1 MVFATISWSLGHVT
15 KEVSG
20 YATYRFF
27 IDVDCDLAKIPD
39 AANKANASGEIYK
52 DNGFIILPDSYTN
65 NGTPTRLV
73 INCHGV
79 GGTVTADDSQVEH
92 QTLTQ
97 YLVAN
102 GYTVMDVNGLP
113 WEYAEKNGIDLRNN
127 IGRPIA
133 IQSYIKAYQHTP

>member
-1 MVFATISWSLGHVT
+1 M
-15 KEVSG
+15 
-20 YATYRFF
+20 
-27 IDVDCDLAKIPD
+27 PD

-52 DNGFIILPDSYTN
+52 DNGFIILPDSYAN

-79 GGTVTADDSQVEH
+79 GGTVTTDDSQVEH

-102 GYTVMDVNGLP
+102 GYAVMDVNGLP